1 MTTDVPATKRTE
13 YRKWMTRSMGLG
25 AAGFIVATAIAVIV
39 SEGTDDL
46 FLFAGVGVYYFGVV
60 GYLAI
65 WQRTGARLFD
75 EREAQIERRAGQLV
89 AHIVTFAA
97 IFGLPAD
104 VVLSVTGLVDIPP
117 VIRGMVWG
125 YFALVLVY
133 LLVYAYVERQH
144 T

>member
-1 MTTDVPATKRTE
+1 MTSELSATKRTE
-13 YRKWMTRSMGLG
+13 YREWMNRSIGVGVAGL
-25 AAGFIVATAIAVIV
+25 FLATAAAMIAA
-39 SEGTDDL
+39 EGTDDA
-46 FLFAGVGVYYFGVV
+46 FLFAGVGIYYLGII

-65 WQRTGARLFD
+65 WQRTGVRLFD

-104 VVLSVTGLVDIPP
+104 VVLSATGLVDIPP
-117 VIRGMVWG
+117 TIRGMIWG